1 MVNSMTESNVIQPDN
16 AQLSTKNRIKPSPRV
31 NMAHLAKDMGIYPY
45 FIPNYGQI
53 GPRTIINGKE
63 TIMLGSNNYMGL
75 ANHPEMIRVAMEA
88 VQKYGT
94 GCTGSRYLNGTLDLH
109 IELEEKLAKF
119 TEKDAGICFSTGMQ
133 ANLGVISGLAQK
145 GDYIISDA
153 KNHASIVDGCRLSY
167 AETKV
172 FDHDNMEDLERVL
185 RTLPRDANKL
195 VISDGVFSMEGNLA
209 NVPDLSELSE
219 QYNARLM
226 IDDAHGVGY
235 LGKHG
240 EGTGGYYNMMD
251 KIDLLVG
258 TFSKSFAS
266 IGGFVTAR
274 EDIID
279 HLQHHARSLIY
290 SASLPPASVAA
301 ASKAIDLFYEGDE
314 RREQVMKNAKMFRD
328 GLDELG
334 FTTIQGKTP
343 VVPIIIGDVM
353 KMLKFNHKL
362 IEAGVYTNPV
372 PPPAAVKAMLRTSMI
387 ATHTE
392 QDVQEALEIFEKVGR
407 KTRIL
412 KKKK

>member
-1 MVNSMTESNVIQPDN
+1 MTEINVAKLETPQIT
-16 AQLSTKNRIKPSPRV
+16 TKQYKKIEPSPRV
-31 NMAHLAKDMGIYPY
+31 KMSHFAKDLGIYPY

-63 TIMLGSNNYMGL
+63 TIMFGSNNYMGL
-75 ANHPEMIRVAMEA
+75 ANHPEMIRAAMEA
-88 VQKYGT
+88 VEKYGT

-109 IELEEKLAKF
+109 LELEAKLAKF
-119 TEKDAGICFSTGMQ
+119 TEKEAALCFSTGMQ
-133 ANLGVISGLAQK
+133 ANLGVISAIARK
-145 GDYIISDA
+145 DDYIVSDA

-167 AETKV
+167 AKTKV
-172 FDHDNMEDLERVL
+172 FKHDDMDDLEKVL
-185 RTLPRDANKL
+185 RSLPRNADKL

-209 NVPDLSELSE
+209 NVPVLAELSE

-274 EDIID
+274 EDLIE
-279 HLQHHARSLIY
+279 HVQNHARSLIF

-301 ASKAIDLFYEGDE
+301 ASKAIDLFYTGDE
-314 RREQVMKNAKMFRD
+314 RRKQVMINAQMFRE
-328 GLDELG
+328 GLDDLG
-334 FTTIQGKTP
+334 FNTIQGKTP
-343 VVPIIIGDVM
+343 VVPIIIGDTM
-353 KMLKFNHKL
+353 KMLHFNRKL
-362 IEAGVYTNPV
+362 IDAGVYTNPV
-372 PPPAAVKAMLRTSMI
+372 PPPAADKAMLRTSMI

-392 QDVQEALEIFEKVGR
+392 QDIREALAIFAKVGKR
-407 KTRIL
+407 ARIL